1 MTHPLTDEI
10 CLLIDDSSMIDEDD
24 WRGYMRAGA
33 DWQLE
38 ADAEWWKII
47 LNKAEFLPPHAVDYI
62 IKEFKQPMNHPLTE
76 EESDKYL
83 QMGWNWAFEQ
93 VIRVWDD
100 LNTEAFDDGEQL
112 ILAFDQYL
120 KTMRPTQEHN

>member
-1 MTHPLTDEI
+1 
-10 CLLIDDSSMIDEDD
+10 
-24 WRGYMRAGA
+24 
-33 DWQLE
+33 
-38 ADAEWWKII
+38 
-47 LNKAEFLPPHAVDYI
+47 
-62 IKEFKQPMNHPLTE
+62 MNHPLTE

>member
-62 IKEFKQPMNHPLTE
+62 IKEFKQ
-76 EESDKYL
+76 S
-83 QMGWNWAFEQ
+83 
-93 VIRVWDD
+93 
-100 LNTEAFDDGEQL
+100 
-112 ILAFDQYL
+112 
-120 KTMRPTQEHN
+120 MRPQEDNQ